1 MNPAA
6 TRMVKGLVVRQL
18 VAVAG
23 VGVLVAAV
31 VGVAGREGWW
41 LAFAV
46 ALVAV
51 AGSVLAAV
59 PLLLAAF
66 ANPKTVA
73 GGVMGSML
81 VRMVAVGGLVAV
93 GVGVLGAPAAATL
106 LMVIPMYL
114 AALAGEVIFASGA
127 LWKP

>member
-1 MNPAA
+1 
-6 TRMVKGLVVRQL
+6 MVKGLVVRQL

-41 LAFAV
+41 LAFGV
-46 ALVAV
+46 ALAAV
-51 AGSVLAAV
+51 VGSVLAAV
-59 PLLLAAF
+59 PLLLVAF

-81 VRMVAVGGLVAV
+81 VRMVALGGLAAV
-93 GVGVLGAPAAATL
+93 GVVAFGAPAAATL